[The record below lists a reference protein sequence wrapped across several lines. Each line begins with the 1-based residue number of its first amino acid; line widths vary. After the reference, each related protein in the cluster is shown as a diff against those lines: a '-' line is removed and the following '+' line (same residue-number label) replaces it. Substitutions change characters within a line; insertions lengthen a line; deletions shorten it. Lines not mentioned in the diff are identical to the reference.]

1 MFDQNNDFSNTLEAI
16 LDLVVTKTA
25 EVIFDAI
32 NEFFDPKNIHLDT
45 WIPFLSEKLM
55 ILQIVVVFQR

>member
-1 MFDQNNDFSNTLEAI
+1 MEDVDFEIFYVAGKCLTNTLEAI

-32 NEFFDPKNIHLDT
+32 NEFFDP
-45 WIPFLSEKLM
+45 
-55 ILQIVVVFQR
+55 

>member
-1 MFDQNNDFSNTLEAI
+1 MEDIDFKICYVERQMFDQNNDFSNTLEAN

-32 NEFFDPKNIHLDT
+32 DEFFDP
-45 WIPFLSEKLM
+45 
-55 ILQIVVVFQR
+55 